1 LSKRMYWPFKTP
13 GNREW
18 SKKRLQEKPYGR
30 KLHTNSPQSN
40 NNFQDYPHQLTF
52 QGTEHEALS
61 SHDLSHHRHGPYIM
75 DDRSGMS
82 TEQTE

>member
-1 LSKRMYWPFKTP
+1 MAGNYIPTP
-13 GNREW
+13 L
-18 SKKRLQEKPYGR
+18 KV
-30 KLHTNSPQSN
+30 TII
-40 NNFQDYPHQLTF
+40 FQDYPHQLTF